1 MLLADAFALILVQQ
15 IAPPQSTLF
24 WMLSALG
31 DYSALLVLLS
41 AAWIFAGAWYRVTSK
56 QPPAALAAYMTLLP
70 LPALMSVCGSLN
82 GMISSLM
89 VLSAAQELQ
98 ITSTDIA
105 AGVASD
111 LLHLFVALLLT
122 APSYF
127 LLVYSLTTRTL
138 LPPTPQVRTA
148 PVCAPPLR
156 TELHP
161 A

>member
-1 MLLADAFALILVQQ
+1 
-15 IAPPQSTLF
+15 
-24 WMLSALG
+24 
-31 DYSALLVLLS
+31 
-41 AAWIFAGAWYRVTSK
+41 
-56 QPPAALAAYMTLLP
+56 MTLLP
-70 LPALMSVCGSLN
+70 LPALIGVCGSLN

-89 VLSAAQELQ
+89 VISVAQDLQ
-98 ITSTDIA
+98 ITASDIA

-111 LLHLFVALLLT
+111 LLHLFLALLLT

-138 LPPTPQVRTA
+138 LPATPQVHTA